1 MSAAQAAFKAA
12 RLRWAKNPEK
22 CLRTLARRQPLPVV
36 RIGRRDVPLVFT
48 WFAVSHFGSS
58 HIHSLLVTA
67 TEGQPGCAR
76 ALAELVKV
84 GSGGLIRAEDVMAGR
99 VLVPY
104 ASALSALSTAWN
116 SYRQGAPEP
125 QPQRWWERVLRR
137 PLRSPATHP
146 TWRLV

>member
-48 WFAVSHFGSS
+48 WFAVNPYGSS
-58 HIHSLLVTA
+58 HVHSLLVTA

-76 ALAELVKV
+76 ALAELVEV
-84 GSGGLIRAEDVMAGR
+84 GSGGWIRAEDVMAGR

-104 ASALSALSTAWN
+104 AIALSALSTAWN
-116 SYRQGAPEP
+116 SYRQGASEP
-125 QPQRWWERVLRR
+125 QPQRWWERVMRR
-137 PLRSPATHP
+137 PLRSLATHP
-146 TWRLV
+146 TSQVV

>member
-1 MSAAQAAFKAA
+1 VSAAQAAFKAA

-48 WFAVSHFGSS
+48 WFAVNPYGSS
-58 HIHSLLVTA
+58 HVHSLLVTA

-76 ALAELVKV
+76 ALAELVEV
-84 GSGGLIRAEDVMAGR
+84 GSGGWIRAEDVMAGR

-104 ASALSALSTAWN
+104 AIALSALSTAWN
-116 SYRQGAPEP
+116 SYRQGASEP
-125 QPQRWWERVLRR
+125 QPQRWWERVMRR
-137 PLRSPATHP
+137 PLRSLATHP
-146 TWRLV
+146 TSQVV